1 MLDMKITIVDCGIGN
16 IKSVLRMIEYVG
28 GTAEIVSDP
37 NLAKDASKLILPG
50 VGAFD
55 SGMGA
60 LNDKGWIDTLNY
72 LALEKKIPVM
82 GICLGMQLLC
92 RRSDEGVK
100 DGLGWFD
107 ADVLSFK
114 PSELGNLKVPHMGW
128 ADVKVK
134 KENPL
139 LSVKLEVPRFYHV
152 HRYHVVCDNE
162 SDILAESVYG
172 TNFVNAISKD
182 NIFGVQFH
190 PEKSHKFGMRLFENF
205 LKLV

>member
-1 MLDMKITIVDCGIGN
+1 MKITIVDCGIGN

-28 GTAEIVSDP
+28 GSAEIVSDP
-37 NLAKDASKLILPG
+37 NLAKNAYKLILPG

-134 KENPL
+134 KENTL
-139 LSVKLEVPRFYHV
+139 LSDKIEVPRFYHV

-172 TNFVNAISKD
+172 INFVNAISKD

>member
-1 MLDMKITIVDCGIGN
+1 MKITIVDCGIGN
-16 IKSVLRMIEYVG
+16 IKSVQRMIEHVG
-28 GTAEIVSDP
+28 GTAVIVSDP
-37 NLAKDASKLILPG
+37 SLAKNAEKLILPG

-55 SGMGA
+55 SGMKA
-60 LNDKGWIDTLNY
+60 LNDHGWIDTLNY
-72 LALEKKIPVM
+72 LALDKKIPVM

-92 RRSDEGVK
+92 RKSEEGIK

-107 ADVLSFK
+107 ADVVAFN
-114 PSELGNLKVPHMGW
+114 PSELDNLKIPHMGW
-128 ADVKVK
+128 SNVKVK
-134 KENPL
+134 KVNPL
-139 LSVKLEVPRFYHV
+139 LSDEIEASRFYHV
-152 HRYHVVCDNE
+152 HKYHVVCDNE

-172 TNFVNAISKD
+172 INFVNAISRN

>member
-1 MLDMKITIVDCGIGN
+1 MKITIVDCGIGN

-28 GTAEIVSDP
+28 GSAEIVSDP
-37 NLAKDASKLILPG
+37 NLAKNDYKLILPG

-60 LNDKGWIDTLNY
+60 LNDKG
-72 LALEKKIPVM
+72 KKIPVM

-134 KENPL
+134 KENTL
-139 LSVKLEVPRFYHV
+139 LSDKLEVPRFYHV

-172 TNFVNAISKD
+172 INFVNAISKD